1 MKAFIDSTT
10 PERIG
15 PLSVR
20 VTTDPAERKQVAQ
33 WLKTEHELG
42 AFKPVGHTLIQIVE
56 EAGQTVAVLIWAA
69 SAYHLKDREAWISWD
84 AVTCAQRRN
93 LIVNNTR
100 LLIREAAR
108 RPNLASHVL
117 QAAVPV
123 LPQQWQDH
131 FGYQPLLAETFT
143 DPERHAGTC
152 YKVSGWEALGMTA
165 GHRRHRCDF
174 YLPNERPKR
183 LWVKPLHPQAQARLC
198 APELAPEHAAGETVG
213 AGARCALKT
222 ADLASLAQTFRLVRD
237 PRSRTGLQY
246 PLPPILT
253 VLALALLL
261 GKKDLAEMVRVGQ
274 RLSQTQRQRIGFRLA
289 QGTYY
294 VPTPCYHVYRDVLH
308 ALDVEQFGQRLTEWL
323 NAHRGHLPATLAMDG
338 KVIRERLGLV
348 VTLLDVEAG
357 VPVAVAAD
365 PRGKGDETACARKLL
380 QSEAVPLLNQ
390 TVIADSLHTN
400 AANAHFIVQEKG
412 GDYIAALKDNQE
424 KLHAVAH
431 RKLDGATPLLPTVN
445 AVVVTPMTVRCGSNP
460 SNRTRRS
467 SPMSLS

>member
-1 MKAFIDSTT
+1 MKALNPTTT

-15 PLSVR
+15 LLSVR
-20 VTTDPAERKQVAQ
+20 VTTDPIERQQITQ
-33 WLKTEHELG
+33 WLETEHELG
-42 AFKPVGHTLIQIVE
+42 DFQPVGHTLIQIVE

-69 SAYHLKDREAWISWD
+69 SAYHLKDREAWIGWD

-100 LLIREAAR
+100 LLIREATR

-143 DPERHAGTC
+143 DPELHAGTC
-152 YKVSGWEALGMTA
+152 YKVSGWEALGMTT

-174 YLPNERPKR
+174 YVPNQRPKR
-183 LWVKPLHPQAQARLC
+183 LWVKPLHPQAKARLC
-198 APELAPEHAAGETVG
+198 APQLAPEHVAGETVG

-222 ADLASLAQTFRLVRD
+222 ADLASLAQTFRQVAD
-237 PRSRTGLQY
+237 PRARAGLQY

-253 VLALALLL
+253 VLALALLM

-274 RLSQTQRQRIGFRLA
+274 RLNPTQRQRIGFRL
-289 QGTYY
+289 QKGTRY
-294 VPTPCYHVYRDVLH
+294 VPTPCYNVYRDVLH
-308 ALDVEQFGQRLTEWL
+308 ALDLERFGQVLTQWL

-348 VTLLDVEAG
+348 VTLLEVEAG

-365 PRGKGDETACARKLL
+365 TRGKGYETACARKLL
-380 QSEAVPLLNQ
+380 QSEAVPLLNK
-390 TVIADSLHTN
+390 TVISDSLHTN
-400 AANAHFIVQEKG
+400 VANAQMIVQEKG
-412 GDYIAALKDNQE
+412 GDYIAALKDNQAQ
-424 KLHAVAH
+424 LHALAH
-431 RKLDGATPLLPTVN
+431 QKLDGSTPLLPTVN
-445 AVVVTPMTVRCGSNP
+445 AVVATRRTVPCGSNP
-460 SNRTRRS
+460 SNRTRRN
-467 SPMSLS
+467 SPISLS